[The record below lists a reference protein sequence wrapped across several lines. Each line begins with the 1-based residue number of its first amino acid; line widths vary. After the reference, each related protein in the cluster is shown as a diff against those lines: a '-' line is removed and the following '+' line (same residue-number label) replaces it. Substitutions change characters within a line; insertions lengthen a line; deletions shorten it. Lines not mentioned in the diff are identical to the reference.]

1 MSAPSIEDVLRANK
15 PDVSVS
21 SIRTYASLVKN
32 FGKQMGVVLDS
43 PADVIKHYRAYLYH
57 IKDMSPD
64 NRKTRLSAL
73 IAFVKG
79 DPHGAEAVAA
89 FQRNMTHVNE
99 EMIEVAD
106 DQKQNEKQKEAMVPL
121 KEVMDKYY
129 ALEKEVEPLDE
140 KDDLTKE
147 EFERYQMYVML
158 SCILLPESRRS
169 MDWTEFKLR
178 NINEAEDNFIRI
190 VKRKPYL
197 VFNKHKNAAV
207 KGQEVVP
214 CPMKLYKI
222 IKQSWFTKNKSEWL
236 LLNKTRTGKINSTQF
251 TKLLYDFFGS
261 NISTN
266 ILRHIR
272 ITDKFGDLPPL
283 KEMKSAAKAQG
294 HSLEMMLN
302 YIKK

>member
-15 PDVSVS
+15 PDVSAS
-21 SIRTYASLVKN
+21 SIRTYASLVRN

-43 PADVIKHYRAYLYH
+43 PADVIKHYRVYLYH
-57 IKDMSPD
+57 IKNMSPD

-79 DPHGAEAVAA
+79 DPNGAEAVAA
-89 FQRNMTHVNE
+89 FHRGMNHAIDE
-99 EMIEVAD
+99 LSEVVD
-106 DQKQNEKQKEAMVPL
+106 DQKQNEKQKEAMIPL
-121 KEVMDKYY
+121 KDVMDKYY
-129 ALEKEVEPLDE
+129 SLEKEVEPLWEEDN
-140 KDDLTKE
+140 LTKE
-147 EFERYQMYVML
+147 QFARYQIYVML

-178 NINEAEDNFIRI
+178 NTNEEEDNFLRI
-190 VKRKPYL
+190 VNRKPYL

-207 KGQEVVP
+207 KGQEVVA

-222 IKQSWFTKNKSEWL
+222 IKQSWFMKNKSEWL
-236 LLNKTRTGKINSTQF
+236 LLNKTMTGKINSTQF
-251 TKLLYDFFGS
+251 TSLLYGFFDS
-261 NISTN
+261 KVSTN

-272 ITDKFGDLPPL
+272 ITDKFGDSPPL
-283 KEMKSAAKAQG
+283 KEMKATAKAMG
-294 HSLEMMLN
+294 HSLPVMLS